1 MWIGAL
7 ALMGVFPL
15 SGFWSKDSVLI
26 ACWESGQY
34 AIFAVALV
42 SVILTSFYVIRLMG
56 LVFHTGTPDGNVHR
70 EEEFHDRKLHPEHV
84 HGEEGHWL
92 EVLPYGILAVLTV
105 IIGLVGPYVSQYL
118 SSVFQ
123 TYYTTG
129 LGLSIAS
136 EAAVSHSALSGLT
149 LEIVIAVASTLMI
162 IIGAIPAYKYYI
174 SSKAQPENILPKTGP
189 LRINL

>member
-1 MWIGAL
+1 MAG
-7 ALMGVFPL
+7 
-15 SGFWSKDSVLI
+15 
-26 ACWESGQY
+26 
-34 AIFAVALV
+34 
-42 SVILTSFYVIRLMG
+42 
-56 LVFHTGTPDGNVHR
+56 
-70 EEEFHDRKLHPEHV
+70 
-84 HGEEGHWL
+84 
-92 EVLPYGILAVLTV
+92 LTV

-174 SSKAQPENILPKTGP
+174 SSRAQPENILPKTGP
-189 LRINL
+189 LRTIYNFLWNRWYINAFYTKAFVEPSIKLGGFVQRYIENPLNSAINGGIPEGFKRLSTVFRKFQTGKLRINMAYFLVLLVIALIALWLGGFI